1 MEQHVDH
8 TTAGPSQ
15 PGSGKPPRHDRVRP
29 RSAWAVWSMLAVSVV
44 SLVFAPILAVA
55 NGIFQQD
62 AATQLLLYLTFGAF
76 MVVGALIVT
85 HRPGNAIGWLFSAIA
100 LLAFTAQL
108 AGQYAIYPSLTRAGG
123 LPRAVL
129 CGLYGTWPWWL
140 VTVLTLVFT
149 PLLFP
154 TGRLPS
160 PRWRPVAWLAG
171 AATAALTAL
180 ASFRTHLE
188 VAPGQ
193 VVANPIGVGAVG
205 NPEGSPVVPVLNIL
219 LTVCVVL

>member
-85 HRPGNAIGWLFSAIA
+85 HRPGNAIGWLFPAIA
-100 LLAFTAQL
+100 LLAFPAQL
-108 AGQYAIYPSLTRAGG
+108 AGQYAIYASVTRPGSLPGAGLG
-123 LPRAVL
+123 AW
-129 CGLYGTWPWWL
+129 YGTWPWWL
-140 VTVLTLVFT
+140 VTVLTLGFT

-154 TGRLPS
+154 TGRLAGRGGPGGLDGAGLLPDPPGGS
-160 PRWRPVAWLAG
+160 PGPGGRQPDRGGCGREPRGEPGRPCPDHPAIG
-171 AATAALTAL
+171 
-180 ASFRTHLE
+180 RR
-188 VAPGQ
+188 APG
-193 VVANPIGVGAVG
+193 AG
-205 NPEGSPVVPVLNIL
+205 
-219 LTVCVVL
+219 